1 MGEDLFTVNV
11 PRSTSGITY
20 VGLSM
25 RQRFIL
31 PEPRPNEVNALQTP
45 DSIGYDSTL
54 RDNSAGFF
62 NDSALGAARVKI
74 EFTNA
79 SSAGENGQT
88 DLDVISPVLY
98 IDHPSRTVRYMNN
111 LIIRRY

>member
-11 PRSTSGITY
+11 PRSDSGITY

-25 RQRFIL
+25 RQRFVL
-31 PEPRPNEVNALQTP
+31 PEPRSGDADGSDDL
-45 DSIGYDSTL
+45 IAYDPTL

-98 IDHPSRTVRYMNN
+98 IDHPTRTVRYMNN